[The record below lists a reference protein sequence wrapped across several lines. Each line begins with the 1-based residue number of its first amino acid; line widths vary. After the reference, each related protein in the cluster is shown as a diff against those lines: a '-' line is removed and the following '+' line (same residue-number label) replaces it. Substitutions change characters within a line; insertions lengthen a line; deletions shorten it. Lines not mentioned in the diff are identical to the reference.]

1 MKKLNTM
8 ELMSIKCKGMMPIC
22 HSEIPTTIPMAILGQ
37 MGVIIGSYIARKS
50 KRSNKMWIHID
61 TLK

>member
-1 MKKLNTM
+1 MKKLNTI
-8 ELMSIKCKGMMPIC
+8 ELMSIKRKGMMPIC
-22 HSEIPTTIPMAILGQ
+22 HPEAPTIPMAILGQ
-37 MGVIIGSYIARKS
+37 MGVIIGSYIARQS